1 MSSLRLFHVH
11 LSQPL
16 QSGQWSGGSHVAWRP
31 GPVLSPVFQIMDC
44 HNCHIKYRPAGV
56 AATSQFSSRGLT
68 HAHHLGK
75 EPRRSVRRSPG
86 ALRCPPARK
95 PGSRAR
101 DIARVIARNS
111 RKTRGRR
118 RDHRWRARVRPALAT
133 DTGGCRQKYAAS
145 NFHNLS
151 QNLGL

>member
-16 QSGQWSGGSHVAWRP
+16 QSGQWSGGGHVAWRP
-31 GPVLSPVFQIMDC
+31 RPILSSVFQIMDC

-86 ALRCPPARK
+86 ALKMSASPEA
-95 PGSRAR
+95 GAR

-118 RDHRWRARVRPALAT
+118 RDHRWRARVRPAL